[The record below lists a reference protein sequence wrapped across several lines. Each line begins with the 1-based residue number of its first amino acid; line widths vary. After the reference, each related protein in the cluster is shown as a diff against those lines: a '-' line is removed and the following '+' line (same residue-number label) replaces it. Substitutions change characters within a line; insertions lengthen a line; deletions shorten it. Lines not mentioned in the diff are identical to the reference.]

1 MDGLVGGSVLR
12 PTSRKLEMIISVY
25 GYLRLSR
32 SLFDFTLETIMV
44 WMIWTAI
51 TDDSLACNVLNART
65 DVRIDM
71 SFPALVGID
80 GVTISAL
87 IGHLINSSTPLN
99 TAQHSFNLRL
109 EVDFRPMTVWS
120 EGRFL
125 KVAPPH

>member
-1 MDGLVGGSVLR
+1 
-12 PTSRKLEMIISVY
+12 
-25 GYLRLSR
+25 
-32 SLFDFTLETIMV
+32 
-44 WMIWTAI
+44 MIWTAI

-99 TAQHSFNLRL
+99 TAQHSSTPLNTAKHSSTQLNTSKSNRATL
-109 EVDFRPMTVWS
+109 NTTQLSSS
-120 EGRFL
+120 EPFPS
-125 KVAPPH
+125 KHIT